1 MTRFAAGV
9 LLATLLAAAPA
20 ARAQP
25 GATSPLRGSASV
37 GTRSLEVDGTD
48 AKFREDLN
56 LDAGPRLFDLRLR
69 YEPEDT
75 AGAAVDRL
83 ELDAQGFGGE
93 PFENLRFAVR
103 NFGRYRV
110 ALNRHRSKFFYDDTI
125 LPAALA
131 SVSGSTGGDFHRF
144 DFERTR
150 TTADVEID
158 VAPATQLSLGLERQ
172 TRTGANTTTLTVE
185 RDEFDF
191 DRPLDESLDGLTFG
205 VRHAWRRA
213 TLIVSE
219 ELRDFRNTSELVL
232 PGASPGRS
240 LADAAALSFFTRDQ
254 SYDYASRGHGLRVL
268 ASPTARVD
276 LTAAWRRE
284 DLELD
289 AYASE
294 QALGTTFGGA
304 PLATAAEGPA
314 TVDRDVETAE
324 LDVGF
329 AVTERV
335 RLFGAARRQTL
346 EQRGDLVY
354 GADSGTGAW
363 SLATDGLEAGVEV
376 ALGSALT
383 VAAGWSTESRDA
395 DYDWALTATAAQRR
409 SDTDRNGYFARL
421 ELATESGWRLTAGI
435 EDNDIAAPYTLA
447 SPTDSRRYSA
457 TARRRWE
464 NGLSFNAS
472 YRNTDVA
479 NDESAWI
486 ADTEH
491 ADLRLSYR
499 RERLQASAGYS
510 RIDLARSVDQRVA
523 AGTRVLDF
531 VIDYATGAMLRD
543 ASARWQ
549 LSPRYAVGGELRSYD
564 THGSVRVAHD
574 DWRGYGEIALGEN
587 YALALAYRDIDYV
600 EDAFD
605 AYNAQVLE
613 VVVRLDW

>member
-1 MTRFAAGV
+1 MTRLSAGI
-9 LLATLLAAAPA
+9 LLAALLAIAPPG
-20 ARAQP
+20 RAQP
-25 GATSPLRGSASV
+25 VATPPFTGSASL
-37 GTRSLEVDGTD
+37 GTRSLDVEGTD

-83 ELDAQGFGGE
+83 ELDAQGFGGD
-93 PFENLRFAVR
+93 PFENLRFSVR

-158 VAPATQLSLGLERQ
+158 VTPATQLSLGLERQ
-172 TRTGANTTTLTVE
+172 TRTGASATTLTVE

-213 TLIVSE
+213 TLIVTE
-219 ELRDFRNTSELVL
+219 ELGDFRNTSELVL
-232 PGASPGRS
+232 PGASPGRN
-240 LADAAALSFFTRDQ
+240 LADGASLSFFTRDQ
-254 SYDYASRGHGLRVL
+254 SYDYATRAHGLRVL
-268 ASPTARVD
+268 ASPTARID
-276 LTAAWRRE
+276 LTAAWRRD
-284 DLELD
+284 DLDLH
-289 AYASE
+289 AYTSE
-294 QALGTTFGGA
+294 QALGTTFSGA
-304 PLATAAEGPA
+304 PLATAAAGPA
-314 TVDRDVETAE
+314 TIDRDIETAE
-324 LDVGF
+324 LDVGV
-329 AVTERV
+329 ALTERI
-335 RLFGAARRQTL
+335 RLIGAARRQTL
-346 EQRGDLVY
+346 EQRGELVY

-363 SLATDGLEAGVEV
+363 SIDTDGLEAGVEL
-376 ALGSALT
+376 ALSSALT
-383 VAAGWSTESRDA
+383 VAAGWSTETRDA
-395 DYDWALTATAAQRR
+395 DFDWTLTARAAQRPTE
-409 SDTDRNGYFARL
+409 TDRDGYFARL
-421 ELATESGWRLTAGI
+421 ELATESGWRLTASL

-447 SPTDSRRYSA
+447 SPTDSRRYSV
-457 TARRRWE
+457 TARRRWQ

-491 ADLRLSYR
+491 TDLRLSYR
-499 RERLQASAGYS
+499 RERLRLSAGYS
-510 RIDLARSVDQRVA
+510 RIDLARSVDQRVT

-531 VIDYATGAMLRD
+531 VIDYATAAMMRD

-549 LSPRYAVGGELRSYD
+549 LNQRFAVGGDLRSYD

-574 DWRGYGEIALGEN
+574 DWRGYGEIALGKN
-587 YALALAYRDIDYV
+587 YALALAYRDVDYV

-605 AYNAQVLE
+605 AYDARVLE
-613 VVVRLDW
+613 VVVRLGW